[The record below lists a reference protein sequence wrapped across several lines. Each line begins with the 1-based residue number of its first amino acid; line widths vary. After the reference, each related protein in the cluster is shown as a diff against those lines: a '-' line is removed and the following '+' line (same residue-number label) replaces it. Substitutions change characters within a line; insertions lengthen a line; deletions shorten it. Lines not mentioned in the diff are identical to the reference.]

1 MSEPALDKVYRD
13 ELLVV
18 LPETLLV
25 IPFAQL
31 FILQQMLTYKNNTS
45 ARGLVKG

>member
-1 MSEPALDKVYRD
+1 MSKPALDEVYRD

-18 LPETLLV
+18 LPVTLFA

-31 FILQQMLTYKNNTS
+31 FILQQMLKNKNNTS
-45 ARGLVKG
+45 ARD